1 MYKALYRAYR
11 PEVFSDMLG
20 QQHIVTILKNQ
31 IASGT
36 VNHAYLFCGTRGTG
50 KTTVARLLAKA
61 LNCQN
66 EDVQKRPCGECEHCK
81 NIAAGNFVDLIEI
94 DAASNNGVENVRD
107 IRENVNYPPV
117 LGRTK
122 VYVIDEV
129 HMLSTPAFNALLKT
143 LEEPPE
149 SVVFVLCTTEP
160 EKLPATV
167 LSRCMRMDF
176 RRVSEEELAGRVRQ
190 ICIDR
195 NIMMEESAVRVIVA
209 AADGSARDC
218 LTLLDQCISGRKGT
232 VTRDDVLDSMGAV
245 GEEVYVELT
254 DKVNHNDPA
263 GALLVIDKL
272 MRAGKDSRQIL
283 QGWMSHYRN
292 LMMTKFI
299 ANPQDVLS
307 MSVENIERIT
317 SQAERTDIEMIN
329 NAIIEIAKTI
339 NEAKGSNQ
347 PRVLL
352 EICVVKLATTTADG
366 RYVSVNMKKAEREAA
381 RAEAAKAER
390 APAPETRQQEMP
402 AVERPVAPV
411 REAAPMPEPPIE
423 RVPVQE
429 TPQPHE
435 AQPVQEPIIREP
447 VPDNY
452 PDDNYSEEDYY
463 EDEIDAIWAEI
474 IEDGE
479 SQTNTFTIVRT
490 GAVPIKMNDTEFV
503 IKVSGQARRYLEK
516 NRGPMEQLIARYTGG
531 HHKMIL
537 RDEEDDNHEM
547 SLEETARKASEMLG
561 TNVEIH

>member
-339 NEAKGSNQ
+339 TEAKGSNQ

-381 RAEAAKAER
+381 KTEAAGAER
-390 APAPETRQQEMP
+390 VPAPEVRQQEMP
-402 AVERPVAPV
+402 
-411 REAAPMPEPPIE
+411 EPPVE
-423 RVPVQE
+423 RVPVK
-429 TPQPHE
+429 
-435 AQPVQEPIIREP
+435 EPIIREP

-452 PDDNYSEEDYY
+452 PEDTYSEEDYY